1 MHRRLHGRAGYRKV
15 AGVTVTAALGLAAV
29 AACSSSST
37 TSASTASNTGHVT
50 VGGFCAPPSSSPV
63 PYKEWNEDVAAFEKA
78 NPNITIQ
85 SIYSNQCDVPATLTA
100 QLAAGTEPDV
110 YETYFGDLNQA
121 LDAGQAADIT
131 QYVNSTTVPVWKDIV
146 PSAIAPVTAGKT
158 LYGIP
163 IFNYTQG
170 LVINRQL
177 FTQAGLNPDT
187 PPTTWAQVETDATA
201 ITKLGNGIYG
211 YGDYSADNNGGWHFT
226 SELDA
231 NGGAMTN
238 VTGTTASFN
247 TTQGTQVLDALHT
260 LRFTDKAM
268 SATEA
273 LGWGTLQKQMAAGKL
288 GMYIAAPD
296 DIYQVIVPEDGGN
309 INDYGMGP
317 LPSVSGT
324 PAGTLSGG
332 DAYLF
337 AKRDTP
343 AQIEAGIKW
352 LNFQD
357 LTLGQGLYN
366 LARNKADGLPVG
378 FYEPQMFDGATATAY
393 TALLDKY
400 TTINESYYSTY
411 VNANEKPDGQ
421 PADDQALY
429 KSLDP
434 VMLAVLT
441 NPNANI
447 PQLLA
452 GATTAVNQIL
462 ANSSGG

>member
-63 PYKEWNEDVAAFEKA
+63 PYKEWNEDVATFEKA

-85 SIYSNQCDVPATLTA
+85 SIYSAQCDVPATLTA

-177 FTQAGLNPDT
+177 FTEAGLNPNT
-187 PPTTWAQVETDATA
+187 PPTTWAQVETDAAA

-238 VTGTTASFN
+238 ATGTTASFD

-296 DIYQVIVPEDGGN
+296 DIYQVIVPERRRQHQRLRNGSAAKRQRHPGRHAVRRRRLPVRQAGHPRPDRGRHQV
-309 INDYGMGP
+309 DQLPGP
-317 LPSVSGT
+317 DPGPGPVQPRAEQGRRHTGRILRAADVRWRHRDRLHG
-324 PAGTLSGG
+324 PAGQVHDYQRVL
-332 DAYLF
+332 
-337 AKRDTP
+337 
-343 AQIEAGIKW
+343 
-352 LNFQD
+352 
-357 LTLGQGLYN
+357 
-366 LARNKADGLPVG
+366 
-378 FYEPQMFDGATATAY
+378 
-393 TALLDKY
+393 LLDVRQR
-400 TTINESYYSTY
+400 ERE
-411 VNANEKPDGQ
+411 ARR
-421 PADDQALY
+421 PAGGRSGALQ
-429 KSLDP
+429 D
-434 VMLAVLT
+434 A
-441 NPNANI
+441 
-447 PQLLA
+447 
-452 GATTAVNQIL
+452 
-462 ANSSGG
+462 

>member
-1 MHRRLHGRAGYRKV
+1 MRRRLHGRAGCRKV
-15 AGVTVTAALGLAAV
+15 AGVTVAAALRLAAV
-29 AACSSSST
+29 AACSSSSAT
-37 TSASTASNTGHVT
+37 TGSTASSTGHVT
-50 VGGFCAPPSSSPV
+50 VNGFCAPPSSSPV
-63 PYKEWNEDVAAFEKA
+63 PYKEWNEDVATFEKA
-78 NPNITIQ
+78 NPNPTAQ
-85 SIYSNQCDVPATLTA
+85 SIYPAQCDVPAPLPA

-110 YETYFGDLNQA
+110 YEVSFGDLDQA

-131 QYVNSTTVPVWKDIV
+131 KYVNSTTVPVLKDIV
-146 PSAIAPVTAGKT
+146 PSAMQSVTAGTT
-158 LYGIP
+158 LYGLP

-177 FTQAGLNPDT
+177 FTQAGLNPNA
-187 PPTTWAQVETDATA
+187 PPTTWAQVETDAMA
-201 ITKLGNGIYG
+201 ITKLGHGIYG

-238 VTGTTASFN
+238 AAGTTASFD
-247 TTQGTQVLDALHT
+247 TAQGVQVLDALHT

-296 DIYQVIVPEDGGN
+296 DIYNVIVPIDGGN

-332 DAYLF
+332 DDYLF

-343 AQIEAGIKW
+343 AQIEAGIKGI
-352 LNFQD
+352 NFED
-357 LTLGQGLYN
+357 LTLGQGQYN
-366 LARNKADGLPVG
+366 LALNKAVGLPVG
-378 FYEPQMFDGATATAY
+378 FYEPQMFQGATQTAY
-393 TALLDKY
+393 TALLNKY
-400 TTINESYYSTY
+400 TTINESYYSTF

-421 PADDQALY
+421 PTDDQALY
-429 KSLDP
+429 KTLDP
-434 VMLAVLT
+434 VMLSVLT

-452 GATTAVNQIL
+452 GASAGVNQIL
-462 ANSSGG
+462 ANSRGG

>member
-177 FTQAGLNPDT
+177 FTQAGLNPNT
-187 PPTTWAQVETDATA
+187 PPTTWAQVETDAAA

-211 YGDYSADNNGGWHFT
+211 YGDYSASNNGGWHFT

-238 VTGTTASFN
+238 ATGTTASFD
-247 TTQGTQVLDALHT
+247 TTQGMQVLDALHT

-343 AQIEAGIKW
+343 AQIEAGIK
-352 LNFQD
+352 L
-357 LTLGQGLYN
+357 
-366 LARNKADGLPVG
+366 
-378 FYEPQMFDGATATAY
+378 
-393 TALLDKY
+393 
-400 TTINESYYSTY
+400 
-411 VNANEKPDGQ
+411 
-421 PADDQALY
+421 
-429 KSLDP
+429 SL
-434 VMLAVLT
+434 
-441 NPNANI
+441 I
-447 PQLLA
+447 H
-452 GATTAVNQIL
+452 I
-462 ANSSGG
+462 